1 MSEFAVGLL
10 CGAAGMILVEF
21 FFITIWC
28 LIIAGKDDNE

>member
-21 FFITIWC
+21 FLLAVIC
-28 LIIAGKDDNE
+28 LLIAGKDDEK